1 MDLYTFP
8 PEVGSNALL
17 LPSATAPMI
26 ATPYDENHLVVGPL
40 DSGDHD
46 YKHYYWL
53 YKVESNSWTVCP
65 ESPSLFQSVGS
76 PVKVGNTLYYRCGST
91 SDYIDGD
98 ICALDLES
106 GIYYRGPVRWK
117 AINHK
122 VVTVNSGEHA
132 LFHLGGNDFCYCTIH
147 KHSHV
152 FCPDYPHTTSI
163 CCTKVRLVKRND
175 RLAGYLD
182 ATITSSLS
190 IPVANYVERII
201 DTCNSSVRILSFSF
215 LFFFF
220 LN

>member
-152 FCPDYPHTTSI
+152 FCPDYPHIPRASAVPKSGLLSEMIDSLAIWMLLSLLAYLFLLPTTLN
-163 CCTKVRLVKRND
+163 V
-175 RLAGYLD
+175 
-182 ATITSSLS
+182 LS
-190 IPVANYVERII
+190 IHATPV
-201 DTCNSSVRILSFSF
+201 
-215 LFFFF
+215 
-220 LN
+220 